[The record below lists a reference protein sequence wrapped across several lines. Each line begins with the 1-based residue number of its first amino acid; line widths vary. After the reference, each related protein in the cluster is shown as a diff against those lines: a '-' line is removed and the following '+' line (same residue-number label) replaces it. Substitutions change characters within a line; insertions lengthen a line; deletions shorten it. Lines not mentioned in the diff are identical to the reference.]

1 MKTYIT
7 DGRYRNMRNFIL
19 GTDWWTDC
27 DDAVAVRILARAHKN
42 GEICLKGIGINACM
56 ECSVKSLDAF
66 MHSEGVEDIPVGIDL
81 EATDFGRKPPY
92 QERLSKLPS
101 KYTSNSDAED
111 AVRLYRRILAD
122 STEPIELIE
131 IGYPQVLSN
140 LLESQPDDI
149 SDKSGMELMKEK
161 VPKIWM
167 MAGKWDEP
175 LGKENNFARSERS
188 RKGGSIFCEKC
199 PVPVTFLGFEVG
211 VDVITGDNLKKDDVL
226 YNVLCDHGSQ
236 NGRSSWDPMLVLL
249 ALIGDE
255 AKSGYDTVVGVAS
268 VDAESGE
275 NTFIPNNSGMH
286 KYVIK
291 NKDNDYYKSQINKLI
306 F

>member
-1 MKTYIT
+1 
-7 DGRYRNMRNFIL
+7 MRNFIL

-27 DDAVAVRILARAHKN
+27 DDAVAVRMLARAHKK
-42 GEICLKGIGINACM
+42 GEICLKGIGISACM
-56 ECSVKSLDAF
+56 DYSVKSLDAF
-66 MHSEGVEDIPVGIDL
+66 MRSEGVEDVPVGIDL

-111 AVRLYRRILAD
+111 AVRLYRRILAE

-140 LLESQPDDI
+140 LIESKPDEI

-175 LGKENNFARSERS
+175 SGTENNFARNLRS
-188 RKGGSIFCEKC
+188 RKAGSIFCEKC

-211 VDVITGDNLKKDDVL
+211 VDVITGDNLRKDDVL
-226 YNVLCDHGSQ
+226 YNVLCDHGSP

-255 AKSGYDTVVGVAS
+255 SEAGYDTVSGVAT
-268 VDAESGE
+268 VDSDSGE
-275 NTFIPNNSGMH
+275 NNFMPNGNGKH

-291 NKDNDYYKSQINKLI
+291 NKDNDYYKTQINKMIL
-306 F
+306 